1 MNKDELHRHLE
12 NYISIRET
20 LGYQTH
26 STKALLKDF
35 VDFIV
40 LHLSSGPIRAQLVI
54 DWIGSGSTQRGPS
67 RQACRLSQ
75 VRGFLSFLRAVA
87 PETEVPDHSMLATV
101 RRQKP
106 YLFTRAEI
114 NLLLNGAL
122 TMGQGNS
129 LRPLLW
135 HTLIGL
141 LASTGLRIGEAL
153 RLRESDVR
161 LDAVPPH
168 LLIAETKFHKTR
180 LVPMHPTTVEK
191 LRLYADRRR
200 QLGYDTRSD
209 YFFISETGKPMHRRC
224 VWCSFRR
231 LMNRVGINP
240 PRDGRRPSLH
250 CLRHAFAVER
260 LLEWYRAGIVDLR
273 AVAPH
278 LAVYLGHVNIQQSY
292 WYLTATPELLGTAAD
307 RFQQYADG
315 GETQ

>member
-1 MNKDELHRHLE
+1 
-12 NYISIRET
+12 
-20 LGYQTH
+20 
-26 STKALLKDF
+26 
-35 VDFIV
+35 
-40 LHLSSGPIRAQLVI
+40 
-54 DWIGSGSTQRGPS
+54 
-67 RQACRLSQ
+67 
-75 VRGFLSFLRAVA
+75 
-87 PETEVPDHSMLATV
+87 MLATV

-106 YLFTRAEI
+106 YLFTQAEI

-122 TMGQGNS
+122 TMGPSNS

-180 LVPMHPTTVEK
+180 LVPMHPTTAER
-191 LRLYADRRR
+191 LSLYADRRR

-209 YFFISETGKPMHRRC
+209 YFFISETGKAMHRHA

-231 LMNRVGINP
+231 LVKRVGINSLN
-240 PRDGRRPSLH
+240 DGRRPSLH
-250 CLRHAFAVER
+250 CLRHSFAVER
-260 LLEWYRAGIVDLR
+260 LLEWYRSGVDDLR

-278 LAVYLGHVNIQQSY
+278 LAVYLGHFSLKQSY
-292 WYLTATPELLGTAAD
+292 WYLTATPELLGTAAE

-315 GETQ
+315 GEIQ